1 MKKAGHQQDYEKDD
15 DFNALIRRISALPFT
30 KPVDLD
36 EAFTKFRQRADK
48 LEKKRGAFSHE
59 LINYAQV
66 QWRERFSVQDWNLY
80 DINCLM
86 VPSTNNGNEGANGRF
101 LVDFGVHPPF
111 WSFCLDACEELRG
124 LLLIFHPSCMH
135 LWFHQR
141 HLCTVS

>member
-15 DFNALIRRISALPFT
+15 DFNALIRRISELPFT

-101 LVDFGVHPPF
+101 LGR
-111 WSFCLDACEELRG
+111 RG
-124 LLLIFHPSCMH
+124 AASGRSLQMEQSLPLPEPS
-135 LWFHQR
+135 LKRGRGRPRQTSTI
-141 HLCTVS
+141 CTIH